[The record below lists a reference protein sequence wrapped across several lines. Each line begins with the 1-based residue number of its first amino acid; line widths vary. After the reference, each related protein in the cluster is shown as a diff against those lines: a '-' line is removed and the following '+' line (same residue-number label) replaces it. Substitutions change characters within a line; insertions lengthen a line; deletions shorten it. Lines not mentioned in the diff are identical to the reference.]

1 MEIVEIRKSNL
12 DSLRKI
18 FLEER
23 QTTFSWVDSTTFHL
37 HDFDT
42 ETEGEY
48 ILVAILDDI
57 TIGFISIWMPDNFI
71 HHLYVD
77 KKYHGKGIGTQLL
90 KAALRKTNFPVTL
103 KCLENNIQAV
113 NFYKSKGF
121 IEKGKGESE
130 QGTFILFELVKSTS
144 RDFR

>member
-1 MEIVEIRKSNL
+1 MKIVEIRKSDL

-23 QTTFSWVDSTTFHL
+23 QTTFSWVDSATFHL

-77 KKYHGKGIGTQLL
+77 KKYHGKGIGTQLV
-90 KAALRKTNFPVTL
+90 KAALKKTNFPVTL
-103 KCLENNIQAV
+103 KCLEKNIQAV
-113 NFYKSKGF
+113 IFYKRKGF
-121 IEKGKGESE
+121 IEKGKGESK
-130 QGTFILFELVKSTS
+130 QGTFILFELVKNPE
-144 RDFR
+144 

>member
-1 MEIVEIRKSNL
+1 MEIVEIRKSDL

-23 QTTFSWVDSTTFHL
+23 QTTFSWIDSTTFHL

-57 TIGFISIWMPDNFI
+57 TIGFISIWLPDNFI

-103 KCLENNIQAV
+103 KCLEKNIQAV
-113 NFYKSKGF
+113 NFYKRKGF

-130 QGTFILFELVKSTS
+130 QGTFILFELVKNPE
-144 RDFR
+144 

>member
-1 MEIVEIRKSNL
+1 MKIVEIRKSDL

-23 QTTFSWVDSTTFHL
+23 QTTFSWVDPATFHL

-57 TIGFISIWMPDNFI
+57 TIGFISIWLPDNFI

-77 KKYHGKGIGTQLL
+77 KKYHGKGIGTQLV
-90 KAALRKTNFPVTL
+90 KAALKKTNFPVTL
-103 KCLENNIQAV
+103 KCLEKNIQAV
-113 NFYKSKGF
+113 NFYKRKGF
-121 IEKGKGESE
+121 IEKGKGESK
-130 QGTFILFELVKSTS
+130 QGTFILFELVKNPE
-144 RDFR
+144 

>member
-23 QTTFSWVDSTTFHL
+23 QTTFSWIDSATFHL
-37 HDFDT
+37 YDFDT

-57 TIGFISIWMPDNFI
+57 TIGFISIWLPDNFI

-113 NFYKSKGF
+113 NFYKRKGF
-121 IEKGKGESE
+121 IEKGKGESK
-130 QGTFILFELVKSTS
+130 QGTFILFELVKNPE
-144 RDFR
+144 